1 MTTSGVITASMTA
14 GQIVT
19 TAAVMIGASDP
30 GEGMAADQANVGLT
44 HLQWML
50 KTWQADGC
58 PLWREFEDS
67 IAFAQG
73 DTTKTLDPFVIDV
86 LEARLVLDATNE
98 RPLGRWEWGE
108 WVTLPN
114 KLTQGTPTVFTLRKT
129 TSAITL
135 RLWPVPSAAYTVN
148 YTGARVIE
156 DVTDQ
161 SQTIDLPQAW
171 MECVFTN
178 LAARL
183 ISPYRVPPTPEI
195 LDVVQR
201 AAQLYAGL
209 RDMDRPASVF
219 FARQ

>member
-1 MTTSGVITASMTA
+1 MTA
-14 GQIVT
+14 GQMIT
-19 TAAVMIGASDP
+19 TSAVMIGACDP
-30 GEGMAADQANVGLT
+30 GESMAAEQANVGLI

-67 IAFAQG
+67 IAFAAT
-73 DTTKTLDPFVIDV
+73 DTEHTLDPFVIDV
-86 LEARLVLDATNE
+86 LEARLVLDSTNE

-114 KLTQGTPTVFTLRKT
+114 KTSPGTPTVYTLRKGT
-129 TSAITL
+129 NTIKM

-156 DVTDQ
+156 DITDL
-161 SQTIDLPQAW
+161 SQTIDVPQAW
-171 MECVFTN
+171 TETIYTN
-178 LAARL
+178 LAKRL
-183 ISPYRVPPTPEI
+183 ISPYRIQPTPEI
-195 LDVVQR
+195 LDIMQR
-201 AAQLYAGL
+201 AEQLYAGL
-209 RDMDRPASVF
+209 RDMDRPASYI